1 MKKIVYE
8 IKSLDLKILKKV
20 FKCDRELTPTQMRI
34 IGYLNENDVVYQKDL
49 EKVLN
54 LTRATVS
61 GVLQTMEKN
70 NLITRVSNNSDARLK
85 QILLSDSA
93 RTIFEE
99 NKKKFDNLEKELV
112 KGISDKE
119 LEIFV
124 SVVEKM
130 KNNLN

>member
-85 QILLSDSA
+85 QILLSDST

>member
-8 IKSLDLKILKKV
+8 IKSLDLKILKQV
-20 FKCDRELTPTQMRI
+20 LRCDREITPTQMRI
-34 IGYLNENDVVYQKDL
+34 IGYLNENEIVYQKDL
-49 EKVLN
+49 EKTLN

-70 NLITRVSNNSDARLK
+70 NLITRVSNNCDARLK
-85 QILLSDSA
+85 QIILSEETK
-93 RTIFEE
+93 TIFEE
-99 NKKKFDNLEKELV
+99 NKRKFDNLEKELI

-130 KNNLN
+130 KNNLD

>member
-8 IKSLDLKILKKV
+8 IKSLDLKILKQV
-20 FKCDRELTPTQMRI
+20 LRCDREITPTQMRI
-34 IGYLNENDVVYQKDL
+34 IGYLNENEIVYQKDL
-49 EKVLN
+49 EKTLN

-70 NLITRVSNNSDARLK
+70 NLITRVSNNCDARLK
-85 QILLSDSA
+85 QIILSEETK
-93 RTIFEE
+93 TIFEE
-99 NKKKFDNLEKELV
+99 NKRKFDNLEKELI

-119 LEIFV
+119 LEIFDIE
-124 SVVEKM
+124 VEKM

>member
-20 FKCDRELTPTQMRI
+20 FKCDREITPTQMRI

-70 NLITRVSNNSDARLK
+70 NLITRVSNNNDARLK
-85 QILLSDSA
+85 QIILSEE
-93 RTIFEE
+93 TKIIFEE

-130 KNNLN
+130 KNNLD